1 MKFSTYLQDYK
12 SKNNLT
18 MKQLAEK
25 LDISWRTVESWLQ
38 GLNVPRKL
46 TIEAV
51 KQILRNELSE
61 NYLSILLLLYEWQQ
75 IRNQQMYICKMSIQ

>member
-51 KQILRNELSE
+51 KQILRNE
-61 NYLSILLLLYEWQQ
+61 
-75 IRNQQMYICKMSIQ
+75 

>member
-46 TIEAV
+46 TVEAV
-51 KQILRNELSE
+51 KQKLRNE
-61 NYLSILLLLYEWQQ
+61 
-75 IRNQQMYICKMSIQ
+75 